1 MAIDPNALFLQIDSV
16 YNANSLGLVARDVI
30 GEGVTT
36 ATGLVVSQ
44 RSSSA
49 NMSVDVAAGICWVQG
64 DEDAAQPTYRVR
76 AGSVTNVAVT
86 SAHASQP
93 RIDLVVV
100 RVADSQFSGSDDEAT
115 LEVIA
120 GTPAA
125 SPAAPALPDNA
136 VVLAQI
142 AVAAQATEVLDA
154 NVTDLRQPFTVDR
167 SRVGVVEFAYRAAA
181 SWGTLLCDGSTFSQ
195 ARYPRLYAALGT
207 ATLPDLRGR
216 APIGSGQGAGL
227 SARALGET
235 PGVETVTLT
244 AAQSGMPAHTPKI
257 NAEAFSSTRANP
269 GGYMTVTS
277 TGAPGVTDLP
287 QVPAQNAASAH
298 TNMQPSLALTPTIRV

>member
-16 YNANSLGLVARDVI
+16 YDAASLGLMARDVI

-44 RSSSA
+44 RASSA
-49 NMSVDVAAGICWVQG
+49 NMSVDVAAGICWVEG
-64 DEDAAQPTYRVR
+64 DEDAAQPTYRVQ
-76 AGSVTNVAVT
+76 AGTATNVAVT
-86 SAHASQP
+86 SAHASLG
-93 RIDLVVV
+93 RIDLVIV
-100 RVADSQFSGSDDEAT
+100 RVADSQFSGTADEAT
-115 LEVIA
+115 LEVVA
-120 GTPAA
+120 GTPAS
-125 SPAAPALPDNA
+125 SPVAPSLPDNA
-136 VVLAQI
+136 IPLAQV

-167 SRVGVVEFAYRAAA
+167 GRVGVVEFAYRAA

-195 ARYPRLYAALGT
+195 VRYPRLYAALGT

-227 SARALGET
+227 SARSLGAT
-235 PGVETVTLT
+235 AGVETVTLT
-244 AAQSGMPAHTPKI
+244 AAQSGMPAHTPQI
-257 NAEAFSSTRANP
+257 NAESFSSTRANP

-277 TGAPGVTDLP
+277 TGAPGVTNLP